1 MTHVFQTIKKNAAM
15 LKQKYGL
22 ARLGVFGSQVEGE
35 AKLNSDIDVI
45 YETIPGKRFTF
56 KEFLLF
62 ENELKIITGVQDVDL
77 VNAKYINPFVAD
89 SAEKTIIYV

>member
-1 MTHVFQTIKKNAAM
+1 MTHVLQTIKKNAAM

-22 ARLGVFGSQVEGE
+22 ARLGVFGSQVEGG

>member
-1 MTHVFQTIKKNAAM
+1 MINVLQTISKNASM

-22 ARLGVFGSQVEGE
+22 ARLGVFGSQVEGD

-45 YETIPGKRFTF
+45 YEMIPGKRFTF
-56 KEFLLF
+56 REFLLF
-62 ENELKIITGVQDVDL
+62 ENELKIITGVQEVDL

-89 SAEKTIIYV
+89 SAEKSIIYV